1 MLEVYNCIKVGLKFK
16 LLDIIEHI
24 KDDNFEICRLVL
36 NNIVISH
43 ADSDQLNSEYK
54 EIFIETTT
62 HWIKIKVLEF
72 CRRHEDIYGILQ
84 VGKPLYE
91 SLAARGENIQ
101 PISLEKLNDAFVNE
115 PLLVEGYTIDCAA
128 LPPHERIISH
138 YMEIVE

>member
-24 KDDNFEICRLVL
+24 NDDNFEICRLVL

-91 SLAARGENIQ
+91 SLASRGENIQ
-101 PISLEKLNDAFVNE
+101 PISLEKLNEAFADE
-115 PLLVEGYTIDCAA
+115 PLLVEGNTIDCAA
-128 LPPHERIISH
+128 FPPHERIISH
-138 YMEIVE
+138 NMKIVE